1 MKKKMIAVLVLALV
15 VSTASVFALGI
26 GAQSGWSTGFSGALS
41 VVPDG
46 NGLRFAV
53 NGYVG
58 GVTKVGITADK
69 WIANKTLAKPV
80 NYFYG
85 LGAAGDV
92 SLGSNLSAGV
102 YGRLVAGINSYFL
115 DDFMEIYLQAA
126 WQPGLSISIGNDF
139 HFTPVISHFPVD
151 LGIRFWL

>member
-1 MKKKMIAVLVLALV
+1 MKKKMIAVLVVLLV

-41 VVPDG
+41 IVPDG

-53 NGYVG
+53 NGYLG
-58 GVTKVGITADK
+58 GVTRVGVTADK
-69 WIANKTLAKPV
+69 WLANKSLAKPI

-85 LGAAGDV
+85 VGAAGDV
-92 SLGSNLSAGV
+92 ALGGGLAAGV
-102 YGRLVAGINSYFL
+102 YGRLLAGLNCYLL

-126 WQPGLSISIGNDF
+126 WQPGISIGIGNSLSI
-139 HFTPVISHFPVD
+139 TPVISNFPLD
-151 LGIRFWL
+151 LGVRFWL

>member
-1 MKKKMIAVLVLALV
+1 MKKKMIAVLFILLV

-41 VVPDG
+41 IVPDSSS
-46 NGLRFAV
+46 LRFAV
-53 NGYVG
+53 NGYLG
-58 GVTKVGITADK
+58 SVTRVGITADK

-85 LGAAGDV
+85 LGAAGTAT
-92 SLGSNLSAGV
+92 LGGGLSVGV
-102 YGRLVAGINSYFL
+102 YGRALAGLNSYFL
-115 DDFMEIYLQAA
+115 DDFLEVYLQFA
-126 WQPGLSISIGNDF
+126 WQPGLRIDLYNGMDLQPEIVNFAG
-139 HFTPVISHFPVD
+139 D